1 MKSVLGLFPLN
12 VISSNVLNICIHTWL
27 INRVRFPRAVVG
39 GGGYVRDSL
48 RVFHAK
54 CISILITR
62 VSQEGEIHPFKSNL
76 NTIDSPSVSVSSDF
90 ASRIWMAEY
99 IH

>member
-27 INRVRFPRAVVG
+27 INRVRCPRAVGV
-39 GGGYVRDSL
+39 GGYVKDSL

-62 VSQEGEIHPFKSNL
+62 AVTRGGNPPIQSNL
-76 NTIDSPSVSVSSDF
+76 NTIDSPSVCVSSDF